1 MLSLLLHVVFLCSFE
16 LIVKRGTLRKM
27 DMTTIGTLNFVVAAL
42 VGIPLWAASADAE
55 VSGATLGLGT
65 VMGFCYLTS
74 FFFVLYSIRHQGV
87 AATRALMQLAL
98 IIPIVFSVGVIW
110 WNERPHGAQIPET
123 LSQSL
128 GLIIAVGSIV
138 LLDARRDLEQR
149 TRTSLRWTMV
159 AMFLLI
165 GGARLTAKAFTE
177 MGTPEQTAFFFIA
190 LFAFSGIG
198 ATVKILW
205 QRPAMP
211 PSAWAYGSLLGLINI
226 TQALFLIRAVAEL
239 PGIIVFPAA
248 ACASVA
254 VTTLFATL
262 LLGERPT
269 SRQYVG
275 IAASSA
281 AVVLLGMTNAMGG

>member
-55 VSGATLGLGT
+55 VSWATLGLGT

-98 IIPIVFSVGVIW
+98 IIPIVFSVFW
-110 WNERPHGAQIPET
+110 WNERPHGAQA
-123 LSQSL
+123 L

>member
-98 IIPIVFSVGVIW
+98 IIPIVFSVFW
-110 WNERPHGAQIPET
+110 WNERPHGAQT
-123 LSQSL
+123 L